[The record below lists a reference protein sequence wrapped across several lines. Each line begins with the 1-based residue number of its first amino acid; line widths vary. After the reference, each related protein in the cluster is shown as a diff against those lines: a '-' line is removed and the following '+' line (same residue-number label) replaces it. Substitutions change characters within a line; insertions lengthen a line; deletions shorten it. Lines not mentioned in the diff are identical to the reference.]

1 MHNVKTDFAI
11 IDAGYFTNEN
21 VDQMYSAG
29 IEFLTRLPARNR
41 SYYASILDNCLP
53 DLKKGKNLVKYEGRY
68 VYLKCTEVRVGVQ
81 RNHTAYAWL
90 GYDIDRAGDE
100 THKALARA
108 CREDMNP
115 YELQKKLE
123 DAGLFVLISSLP
135 FSSEEI
141 LPTYYIR
148 QTIEQYFEIEKG
160 ASKLTPLRIQ
170 DGDALMGHL
179 ILSMIAVVINI
190 YIMHKLDHYSD
201 DREGIFMKL
210 RNEKCMVYRTQVNL
224 TEVQAEGDAIYREFG
239 IRVLIHLERTEH
251 SLLPKYVPAK
261 ED

>member
-41 SYYASILDNCLP
+41 SYYASILDDCLP
-53 DLKKGKNLVKYEGRY
+53 DPKKGEDLVKYEGRY
-68 VYLKCTEVRVGVQ
+68 VYLKCTEVRVGVH
-81 RNHTAYAWL
+81 RKHTAYAWL

-100 THKALARA
+100 THKAFARA

-123 DAGLFVLISSLP
+123 DAGLFVIISSLP

-148 QTIEQYFEIEKG
+148 QTIEQYFDIEKG

-170 DGDALMGHL
+170 DGDALMGHQV
-179 ILSMIAVVINI
+179 LSMIAVVINI

-201 DREGIFMKL
+201 NREGIFMKL
-210 RNEKCMVYRTQVNL
+210 RNEKCMVYRTQANP
-224 TEVQAEGDAIYREFG
+224 TEVQAEGNAIYRKFG
-239 IRVLIHLERTEH
+239 IRVPIHLERTEH
-251 SLLPKYVPAK
+251 GLLPKYVPTK